1 MLFYHGNG
9 RESIS
14 QCGLGDLYYCRSCI
28 IDENVQIGSGSIIG
42 ENARIGNSI
51 IGHNCNIGDNV
62 VLENA
67 YVWDNVTISA
77 NSSVSWSILANNV
90 TLLENT
96 TINQGC
102 LLSVGVTIGPDET
115 IPKYSRLSLHS
126 QPKSSIFADDSD
138 EEEEDTGKFSLS
150 SMQHGKTE

>member
-1 MLFYHGNG
+1 MD
-9 RESIS
+9 ED
-14 QCGLGDLYYCRSCI
+14 GLCFVAWVTYGILCRSCI

-51 IGHNCNIGDNV
+51 IGHNCNISDNV
-62 VLENA
+62 VLENV

-90 TLLENT
+90 TVLENT
-96 TINQGC
+96 IVDQGC

-115 IPKYSRLSLHS
+115 IPKYSRLSLHP

-138 EEEEDTGKFSLS
+138 EEEEDTGKSF
-150 SMQHGKTE
+150 MNGTQHGMSKAE